1 MVFLAAI
8 REKSQCW
15 VALSCDVHL
24 VSAGLGRIR
33 QPCFQSLSEWN
44 LVRTFFKHSPF
55 CAGNYDSA
63 SCGGID
69 AIVMRAACDEASA
82 TGFAAADAMHS
93 IAMQKMQKEARE
105 HEHANAQLL
114 ATLDDYR
121 QAARQHEQER
131 THQKL
136 LLHDLV
142 HKQNVQAQARLPVP
156 AAADPFALLTREI
169 MLFIGKPKGSS
180 MMISK
185 ALRQFSSGN
194 AVKITE
200 FNNVSATVSVESSG
214 NYTCNIMSFNFKRHN
229 NTYEFLQR
237 HNYFLQNCMTFLCHK
252 F

>member
-33 QPCFQSLSEWN
+33 QPCFRSLSEWN

-142 HKQNVQAQARLPVP
+142 HKQSVQAQARLPVP
-156 AAADPFALLTREI
+156 AAADPFALLT
-169 MLFIGKPKGSS
+169 
-180 MMISK
+180 K

-237 HNYFLQNCMTFLCHK
+237 HNYFYK
-252 F
+252 IE